1 MGKNSGLYAGYE
13 RFRVSAAHTP
23 DDTGCGMLHVD
34 MDAFFVIASPIQA
47 DEPTS
52 SSVEEI
58 EETFVD
64 QDSLSNNYHSGCVI
78 A

>member
-1 MGKNSGLYAGYE
+1 
-13 RFRVSAAHTP
+13 
-23 DDTGCGMLHVD
+23 
-34 MDAFFVIASPIQA
+34 MDAFFVIASPIQT

-64 QDSLSNNYHSGCVI
+64 QDSLSNSYHSGCVI